1 MGMMAFAV
9 AEKRENNLVV
19 QLGVKS
25 STDTTKTRNIKQNY
39 AFSRLNL
46 VKKLFQRLIMQ
57 IAFHGGSPKKEGIKE
72 KPRQTTTSMV
82 SNSLQSET
90 EKNKR
95 FSPPSREIFF
105 LYEKAAAVAVA
116 ACIVAI

>member
-19 QLGVKS
+19 QLVWVKS

-39 AFSRLNL
+39 ALSKLNL
-46 VKKLFQRLIMQ
+46 VKKLFQRLVMQ
-57 IAFHGGSPKKEGIKE
+57 IAFDGGSPQKEGIKE

-105 LYEKAAAVAVA
+105 
-116 ACIVAI
+116 I